1 MIEAKI
7 IKSAARIY
15 AEARGARKV
24 YFVVDAK
31 NIADDNL
38 RKLGLDKLGRDGDA
52 ALPSNVG
59 KVSDFNISGKEIKR
73 RDLPMIKKSI
83 PTYRTWKDWHGQEHS
98 GVQHRTMDVYPID
111 FIHAPI
117 ERIILK
123 HIDGGL
129 YLTTREIDFYVDGES
144 AVLHLAN
151 LFLECFGYFKIFDI
165 ADHKIANAPIRQ
177 LQWEVLPPGKYP
189 WNEAKG
195 YVEPHLQRLTPS
207 AKGVIEHR
215 MRLLSQYEPDFLATG
230 RGGYSGYFVYGFA
243 KKKAY
248 FLESIHLNNAT
259 YVFGHDWEEL
269 SSLSKDE
276 IINGEYE
283 HDRIIHDGRWD
294 YKIRQLLKGQCEI
307 NFK

>member
-1 MIEAKI
+1 MIEAKT
-7 IKSAARIY
+7 IKSVARVY

-24 YFVVDAK
+24 YFVIDAK
-31 NIADDNL
+31 SVSGDNL
-38 RKLGLDKLGRDGDA
+38 NRLGLEKLGRDGDA
-52 ALPSNVG
+52 LLPSNVG

-73 RDLPMIKKSI
+73 KDLPMIKKAI
-83 PTYRTWKDWHGQEHS
+83 PIYRTWKDWHGQEHS
-98 GVQHRTMDVYPID
+98 GVQHRVMDVYPID
-111 FIHAPI
+111 FIRAPI

-123 HIDGGL
+123 NIDGEW
-129 YLTTREIDFYVDGES
+129 YFATRKIDFDTES
-144 AVLHLAN
+144 KTAVLHLAN
-151 LFLECFGYFKIFDI
+151 LFLECFGHFKIFDI
-165 ADHKIANAPIRQ
+165 EDHKIADVPIRQ

-189 WNEAKG
+189 WNKAKE
-195 YVEPHLQRLTPS
+195 YVKPHLQRLTPS

-259 YVFGHDWEEL
+259 YIFGDNWEEL

-283 HDRIIHDGRWD
+283 HSRIIHDSQWD
-294 YKIRQLLKGQCEI
+294 YKVRQLLKGQGQI

>member
-1 MIEAKI
+1 MIEAKV
-7 IKSAARIY
+7 IKSVARIY
-15 AEARGARKV
+15 AEAKGARNV

-31 NIADDNL
+31 GAGDEKL
-38 RKLGLDKLGRDGDA
+38 RILGLDKLRQDGDA
-52 ALPSNVG
+52 ILPSNVG
-59 KVSDFNISGKEIKR
+59 KISDFNISGKEVKR
-73 RDLPMIKKSI
+73 RDLPMIKKAI

-98 GVQHRTMDVYPID
+98 GVQHRIMDVYPID
-111 FIHAPI
+111 FIQAPT

-123 HIDGGL
+123 KIDDDL
-129 YLTTREIDFYVDGES
+129 YLATREIDFDTEGET
-144 AVLHLAN
+144 AILHLAN
-151 LFLECFGYFKIFDI
+151 LFLECFGYFRIFDI
-165 ADHKIANAPIRQ
+165 AVHKIADIPIRQ

-243 KKKAY
+243 NKQAY

-276 IINGEYE
+276 IINGEFE
-283 HDRIIHDGRWD
+283 HERIIHDGRWD
-294 YKIRQLLKGQCEI
+294 YKVRQLLKGQGEI

>member
-1 MIEAKI
+1 MIEGNI
-7 IKSAARIY
+7 VKSVARIY

-24 YFVVDAK
+24 HFVIDSEEVGGEK
-31 NIADDNL
+31 L
-38 RKLGLDKLGRDGDA
+38 RKLGLDKLEQDGDA
-52 ALPSNVG
+52 TLPSNVG
-59 KVSDFNISGKEIKR
+59 RVSDYNISGKEIKR
-73 RDLPMIKKSI
+73 RDLPMIKKAI

-98 GVQHRTMDVYPID
+98 GVQHRIMDVYPID
-111 FIHAPI
+111 FLPAPI

-123 HIDGGL
+123 NIDGKL
-129 YLTTREIDFYVDGES
+129 YFATREIDFENDGEGV
-144 AVLHLAN
+144 VLHLAN
-151 LFLECFGYFKIFDI
+151 LLLECFGKFSTFDI
-165 ADHKIANAPIRQ
+165 KDHKIADVPIRQ

-189 WNEAKG
+189 WNEAKR

-283 HDRIIHDGRWD
+283 HERIIHDGRWD
-294 YKIRQLLKGQCEI
+294 YKVRQLLRGQGEI
-307 NFK
+307 VF